1 VSVDSTRLGSREEG
15 ERARVFIGG
24 RGEGDPA
31 VWPRPRARFLFLGE
45 VAAGGEEEGEG
56 RSPEKGKKKR
66 GPGAGAKRSETRA
79 GPARRRWP
87 GVGWGGGPWGPRVHS
102 ARKGGKRL
110 WDWTWPEDER
120 VGRKRAA
127 SVWAGGV
134 LRAASAS
141 DCGPATCPR
150 MYGGPTRRG
159 EFAARHALRFAS
171 QALAYWVGQGL
182 VPGASGVERSGVWGP
197 LAGGAW
203 RRCLSR
209 FQLCAV

>member
-1 VSVDSTRLGSREEG
+1 MYLSEAEARATPPFGRDRERDFSFSVRS
-15 ERARVFIGG
+15 
-24 RGEGDPA
+24 
-31 VWPRPRARFLFLGE
+31 PRAARRKRK
-45 VAAGGEEEGEG
+45 GGTPRRE
-56 RSPEKGKKKR
+56 KKR

-197 LAGGAW
+197 LAGGAGT
-203 RRCLSR
+203 RRGR
-209 FQLCAV
+209 VAQVP